1 MLVVNVP
8 IAFPESRPPLLRLRC
23 EWCIAATIVRFII
36 VVALYETETP
46 PLLPREG
53 KGAVNAASL
62 KLTPPTSDSPLLP
75 LLLLPLLLRA
85 ATKEEERADD
95 ATTTAREE
103 KAIQFNSCLLTTQQR
118 EKKTCLRAFVRAIK
132 RSLSLSLFGC
142 NVCASR
148 RSHLFILSSHYY
160 SVLLVVVRKAE
171 RETHSRLLCLW
182 GARFR
187 GKIKN
192 LSPRVVEAV

>member
-46 PLLPREG
+46 PLLPRER

-95 ATTTAREE
+95 DDDDDATTAREE

-132 RSLSLSLFGC
+132 RSLSLSL
-142 NVCASR
+142 
-148 RSHLFILSSHYY
+148 
-160 SVLLVVVRKAE
+160 
-171 RETHSRLLCLW
+171 W
-182 GARFR
+182 M
-187 GKIKN
+187 
-192 LSPRVVEAV
+192 

>member
-46 PLLPREG
+46 PLLPRER

-118 EKKTCLRAFVRAIK
+118 EKKTCAFVRSCV
-132 RSLSLSLFGC
+132 RSNVLSLSLSL
-142 NVCASR
+142 
-148 RSHLFILSSHYY
+148 
-160 SVLLVVVRKAE
+160 
-171 RETHSRLLCLW
+171 W
-182 GARFR
+182 M
-187 GKIKN
+187 
-192 LSPRVVEAV
+192 

>member
-46 PLLPREG
+46 PLLPRER

-132 RSLSLSLFGC
+132 RSLSLSL
-142 NVCASR
+142 
-148 RSHLFILSSHYY
+148 
-160 SVLLVVVRKAE
+160 
-171 RETHSRLLCLW
+171 W
-182 GARFR
+182 M
-187 GKIKN
+187 
-192 LSPRVVEAV
+192 

>member
-132 RSLSLSLFGC
+132 RSLSLSLSLDVTFAR
-142 NVCASR
+142 VDDPTSLFSR
-148 RSHLFILSSHYY
+148 RTTLVYY
-160 SVLLVVVRKAE
+160 SSSSREKR
-171 RETHSRLLCLW
+171 RETHS
-182 GARFR
+182 
-187 GKIKN
+187 
-192 LSPRVVEAV
+192 SRVFCVCGVHVFAAK

>member
-46 PLLPREG
+46 PLLPRER

-62 KLTPPTSDSPLLP
+62 KLTPPSSDSPP
-75 LLLLPLLLRA
+75 LLLLPLLLHAA

-95 ATTTAREE
+95 DDDDDATTAREE

-118 EKKTCLRAFVRAIK
+118 EKKTCAFVRSCV
-132 RSLSLSLFGC
+132 RSNVLSLSLSL
-142 NVCASR
+142 
-148 RSHLFILSSHYY
+148 
-160 SVLLVVVRKAE
+160 
-171 RETHSRLLCLW
+171 W
-182 GARFR
+182 M
-187 GKIKN
+187 
-192 LSPRVVEAV
+192 

>member
-62 KLTPPTSDSPLLP
+62 KLTPPSSDSPP
-75 LLLLPLLLRA
+75 LLLLPLLLHAA

-95 ATTTAREE
+95 DDDDDATTAREE

-132 RSLSLSLFGC
+132 RSLSLSL
-142 NVCASR
+142 
-148 RSHLFILSSHYY
+148 
-160 SVLLVVVRKAE
+160 
-171 RETHSRLLCLW
+171 W
-182 GARFR
+182 M
-187 GKIKN
+187 
-192 LSPRVVEAV
+192 

>member
-62 KLTPPTSDSPLLP
+62 KLPPSSDSPP
-75 LLLLPLLLRA
+75 LLLLPLLLHAA

-95 ATTTAREE
+95 DDDDDATTAREE

-132 RSLSLSLFGC
+132 RSLSLSL
-142 NVCASR
+142 
-148 RSHLFILSSHYY
+148 
-160 SVLLVVVRKAE
+160 
-171 RETHSRLLCLW
+171 W
-182 GARFR
+182 M
-187 GKIKN
+187 
-192 LSPRVVEAV
+192 

>member
-118 EKKTCLRAFVRAIK
+118 EKKTCAFVRSCV
-132 RSLSLSLFGC
+132 RSNVLSLSLSL
-142 NVCASR
+142 
-148 RSHLFILSSHYY
+148 
-160 SVLLVVVRKAE
+160 
-171 RETHSRLLCLW
+171 W
-182 GARFR
+182 M
-187 GKIKN
+187 
-192 LSPRVVEAV
+192 

>member
-62 KLTPPTSDSPLLP
+62 KLPPSSDSPP

-132 RSLSLSLFGC
+132 RSLSLSLDVTFAR
-142 NVCASR
+142 VDDPTSLFSR
-148 RSHLFILSSHYY
+148 RTTIVYY
-160 SVLLVVVRKAE
+160 SSSCEKR
-171 RETHSRLLCLW
+171 REKRT
-182 GARFR
+182 
-187 GKIKN
+187 
-192 LSPRVVEAV
+192 RVFCVCGVHVFAAK